1 MSVPSSEQE
10 LCSGWGGA
18 PVAPL
23 HRADKDRRISE
34 QQAVETGHWDG
45 VGNDALTIFMILS
58 FDTLCSSVFIRY

>member
-1 MSVPSSEQE
+1 MRSVLSGKQE

-23 HRADKDRRISE
+23 HRADKDKRISE

-45 VGNDALTIFMILS
+45 VGNDAMMI
-58 FDTLCSSVFIRY
+58 

>member
-1 MSVPSSEQE
+1 MRSVLSSKQE

-45 VGNDALTIFMILS
+45 VGNDDMMISYDLA
-58 FDTLCSSVFIRY
+58 F